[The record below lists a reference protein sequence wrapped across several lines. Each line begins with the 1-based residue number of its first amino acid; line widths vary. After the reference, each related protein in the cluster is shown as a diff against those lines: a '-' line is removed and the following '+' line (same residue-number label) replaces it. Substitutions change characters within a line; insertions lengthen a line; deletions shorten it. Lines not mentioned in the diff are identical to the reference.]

1 MTSAGLFL
9 RILPI
14 NLLANSDPVSMKFC
28 SHCGHAL
35 TIGIPPLDNM
45 PRHICPNCHMIHYE
59 NPKIVVCSIPTW
71 ETENETSI
79 LLCRR
84 AITPRHG
91 FWTLPG
97 GFMENDETTEQAAR
111 RETKEEAG
119 ADVRISNLFSLMN
132 LPVYHQVHLFYLA
145 QLENTNFAPGEESL
159 ETRLFTEKEIPW
171 DQLAF
176 STIKYVLKFYFED
189 RKKIQNGGNFGFH
202 TLDLTK

>member
-1 MTSAGLFL
+1 MISAGLAVL
-9 RILPI
+9 TGSGITAR
-14 NLLANSDPVSMKFC
+14 NMSMKFC
-28 SHCGHAL
+28 SHCGHPL
-35 TIGIPPLDNM
+35 IVGIPPLDNM

-71 ETENETSI
+71 ETEKGTSI

-119 ADVRISNLFSLMN
+119 ADVTISNLFSLMN

-145 QLENTNFAPGEESL
+145 HLENTNFAPGEESL
-159 ETRLFTEKEIPW
+159 ETLTVHGKGNSLGSTGFFNDKIRSQILF
-171 DQLAF
+171 
-176 STIKYVLKFYFED
+176 
-189 RKKIQNGGNFGFH
+189 RG
-202 TLDLTK
+202 

>member
-1 MTSAGLFL
+1 MISAGLAVL
-9 RILPI
+9 TGSGITAR
-14 NLLANSDPVSMKFC
+14 NMSMKFC
-28 SHCGHAL
+28 SHCGHPL
-35 TIGIPPLDNM
+35 IVGIPPLDNM

-71 ETENETSI
+71 ETEKGTSI

-119 ADVRISNLFSLMN
+119 ADVTISNLFSLMN
-132 LPVYHQVHLFYLA
+132 MPVYSPENLYHDSIAPFDHPQNRQSIELFSMAL
-145 QLENTNFAPGEESL
+145 LSPL
-159 ETRLFTEKEIPW
+159 
-171 DQLAF
+171 
-176 STIKYVLKFYFED
+176 YVFQTFLSIAARIFFKRFN
-189 RKKIQNGGNFGFH
+189 K
-202 TLDLTK
+202 T

>member
-1 MTSAGLFL
+1 
-9 RILPI
+9 
-14 NLLANSDPVSMKFC
+14 
-28 SHCGHAL
+28 
-35 TIGIPPLDNM
+35 
-45 PRHICPNCHMIHYE
+45 
-59 NPKIVVCSIPTW
+59 
-71 ETENETSI
+71 
-79 LLCRR
+79 
-84 AITPRHG
+84 
-91 FWTLPG
+91 
-97 GFMENDETTEQAAR
+97 MENDETTEQAAR

-132 LPVYHQVHLFYLA
+132 LLVYHQVHLFYLA

-176 STIKYVLKFYFED
+176 STIKYALKLYFED